1 MKQKDILTIAGIAVI
16 AGIISLVASQVLF
29 VTKKSRQQPVEVV
42 APISTTF
49 EAPSTAYFNS
59 NSVDPT
65 LTIEIG
71 GDNNPAPFN
80 GTN

>member
-1 MKQKDILTIAGIAVI
+1 MKQKDILTIVGIAIVAGIF
-16 AGIISLVASQVLF
+16 SLVLSRVLF
-29 VTKKSRQQPVEVV
+29 VSSKSRQQSVEVV

-49 EAPSTAYFNS
+49 QTPSTVYFNT

-71 GDNNPAPFN
+71 GDSNPAPFK
-80 GTN
+80 GAE